1 LRAQGVLSPA
11 QADAFA
17 PAARGDLVSVR
28 TELRGV
34 LYIGVL
40 LAVSGLGLFLKEN
53 HDRLGPA
60 AIAGVVAAAAL
71 VCLVYVV
78 RRAPPFSWGATES
91 PHVAVDYL
99 LLLAMLLIAADLG
112 YMESQFR
119 WLGPNWAYH
128 LLIVSLLCF
137 FAAYRFDSR
146 AVLTLALTSFA
157 AWRGV
162 EVGMSLEG
170 QASTGPTRLNAI
182 AVGLGYL
189 AAGVLSLRLRR
200 KPHFEPVYVTGGLL
214 LLFGAMLTGAW
225 DEHTDLWIFWL
236 IAVFVAGVILA
247 LAAYRLRRALD
258 FAIGVASI
266 YLVGV
271 RLLGQH
277 PGRETFFLVAGWSIA
292 ALVVLIRATRRMR
305 KAAA

>member
-1 LRAQGVLSPA
+1 VLSPA

-17 PAARGDLVSVR
+17 PVARGELVSVR
-28 TELRGV
+28 KELRGV

-60 AIAGVVAAAAL
+60 AIAGVVAIAAL
-71 VCLVYVV
+71 ACLVYVV

-119 WLGPNWAYH
+119 WLGPNWTYH
-128 LLIVSLLCF
+128 LLAVSILYF
-137 FAAYRFDSR
+137 VAAYRFDSR

-157 AWRGV
+157 AWRGAQI
-162 EVGMSLEG
+162 GMGSEG
-170 QASTGPTRLNAI
+170 HGSPGWTRINAI
-182 AVGLGYL
+182 AVGLAYL
-189 AAGVLSLRLRR
+189 AAGILSLRSRR
-200 KPHFEPVYVTGGLL
+200 KPHFEPVYVTGGLI

-225 DEHTDLWIFWL
+225 ERTDAWIAWL
-236 IAVFVAGVILA
+236 VVLFAAGVILVVV
-247 LAAYRLRRALD
+247 AYRLRRALD
-258 FAIGVASI
+258 FSIGVAAI

-271 RLLGQH
+271 RVLGQH
-277 PGRETFFLVAGWSIA
+277 PGRETFFLVAGWSLA
-292 ALVVLIRATRRMR
+292 ALVVLIRSTRRMR
-305 KAAA
+305 RASA

>member
-1 LRAQGVLSPA
+1 MLSPA
-11 QADAFA
+11 QAEAFA

-28 TELRGV
+28 MEIRGV

-40 LAVSGLGLFLKEN
+40 LAVSGLGMFLKEN

-71 VCLVYVV
+71 GCLIYVV
-78 RRAPPFSWGATES
+78 RRAPPFSWEATES

-112 YMESQFR
+112 YLESQFR
-119 WLGPNWAYH
+119 WLGPNWTYH
-128 LLIVSLLCF
+128 LLAVSVLYF
-137 FAAYRFDSR
+137 AAAYRFDSR
-146 AVLTLALTSFA
+146 SVLTLALTSFA
-157 AWRGV
+157 AWRGAQ
-162 EVGMSLEG
+162 VGMRFEG
-170 QASTGPTRLNAI
+170 HGSAGLTRINAI

-189 AAGVLSLRLRR
+189 AVGVVSLRLRR
-200 KPHFEPVYVTGGLL
+200 KPHFEPVYVTGGLI

-225 DEHTDLWIFWL
+225 DDRTDAWIAWL
-236 IAVFVAGVILA
+236 VAVLVAAVILV
-247 LAAYRLRRALD
+247 AAAWHLRRALD
-258 FAIGVASI
+258 FSIGVASI

-292 ALVVLIRATRRMR
+292 ALVILIRSTRRMR